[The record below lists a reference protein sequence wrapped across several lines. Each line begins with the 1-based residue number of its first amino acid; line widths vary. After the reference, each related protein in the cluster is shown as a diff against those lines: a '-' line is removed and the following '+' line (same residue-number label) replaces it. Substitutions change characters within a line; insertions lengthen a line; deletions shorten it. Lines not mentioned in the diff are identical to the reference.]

1 MVSMMIPISETRDG
15 LSFKVKVY
23 PKSSKNEIV
32 GAKGDALGVKITA
45 APTKGKANSS
55 CIALLADEFSLSKSQ
70 IEIVRGRI
78 SRNKVIRIKG
88 ISREDL
94 EAILSRYL

>member
-1 MVSMMIPISETRDG
+1 MIPINETGDG
-15 LSFKVKVY
+15 LSFKVRVY
-23 PKSSKNEIV
+23 PRSSRNEIV
-32 GAKGDALGVKITA
+32 GAKGDALRVKITA

-70 IEIVRGRI
+70 IEIVRGRT
-78 SRNKVIRIKG
+78 SRNKVIKIKG
-88 ISREDL
+88 ISKEDL